1 MTEEWAKNFMQALE
15 KDAKTYAQET
25 VLQQDEKTGLWFLR
39 AFLPVFEEYDINVH
53 MQTMLFE
60 LTPDVPQVEIIF
72 VLTNEIDVSAEAELI
87 KAVGEL
93 NYISPVGAFGI
104 RRSTRSLYMR
114 DCFPLIGEDDID
126 TLVKKLGT
134 YYKLMTECLKGGYVG
149 LRKIWTGEMTYEQ
162 TVSEGL
168 LNRAPN

>member
-1 MTEEWAKNFMQALE
+1 MTEEWAKNFMKALE
-15 KDAKTYAQET
+15 GDVKTYAQET
-25 VLQQDEKTGLWFLR
+25 MLQQDEKTGLWFLR

-60 LTPDVPQVEIIF
+60 LAPDIPQVEIIL
-72 VLTNEIDVSAEAELI
+72 VLTNEIEASAESELS
-87 KAVGEL
+87 KAVSEL

-104 RRSTRSLYMR
+104 RRNTRSLYMR
-114 DCFPLIGEDDID
+114 DCLPLISEGD
-126 TLVKKLGT
+126 TEAAVKKLGT

>member
-15 KDAKTYAQET
+15 NDARTYAQEPA
-25 VLQQDEKTGLWFLR
+25 LQQEEKTGWWLLH
-39 AFLPVFEEYDINVH
+39 AFLPIFEEYDINVY

-60 LTPDVPQVEIIF
+60 LVPDIPQAEIIF
-72 VLTNEIDVSAEAELI
+72 ILTNDVAAKGEAELA
-87 KAVGEL
+87 KAVEEL

-104 RRSTRSLYMR
+104 RRNKRSLYMR
-114 DCFPLIGEDDID
+114 DCLPLIGEDNID
-126 TLVKKLGT
+126 ALVKKIGT

-162 TVSEGL
+162 AVSEGL